1 MNAKP
6 AHLAESINLQ
16 RLKRRARAGFTL
28 LELLVVLAI
37 ITLLATIAAP
47 QVLRYLG
54 KAKTDTARAQISA
67 LSTALELYAL
77 DIGTFPAQQAGLN
90 ALVQQPQG
98 AAKWRGPYLKNPE
111 GLVDPWGRAY
121 LYKFPG
127 RAGQADV
134 YSLGRDNTQGG
145 AGEDADISN

>member
-1 MNAKP
+1 
-6 AHLAESINLQ
+6 
-16 RLKRRARAGFTL
+16 

-54 KAKTDTARAQISA
+54 KAKADTARAQISA
-67 LSTALELYAL
+67 LATTLELYAL
-77 DIGTFPAQQAGLN
+77 DNGTFPPQQAGLN

-98 AAKWRGPYLKNPE
+98 ATKWRGPYLKNAE
-111 GLVDPWGRAY
+111 GLIDPWGRAY

-134 YSLGRDNTQGG
+134 YSLGRDNAQGG